1 MNVHYGDDE
10 LSVYA
15 LAPSLSGDA
24 EAIGQHLPHCN
35 ECRRRLQFIDEL
47 DDAFRDPEMW
57 AAADRL
63 LLTRAQRFEDAM
75 AEYLRVEKEDSDAEA
90 LLAPLLKSPIR
101 FHDVDVEADAR
112 FHTAGVVRKLCRAA
126 HARHEEQPQFS
137 LLLAEAASRIA
148 LGLPKSS
155 LERRSVLALAVRERA
170 NAFRYLGRFAEGLKS
185 LADAEKLFDRSPGTD
200 PFDLAVIWYI
210 RATIYFET
218 ERPAEGVSLARAA
231 AAMFH
236 DYGDLSRELSAVMA
250 EACCIHF
257 SGLPGEAAEAFE
269 RVAAIARR
277 ADDANMLAR
286 ALQNAGTSYLSA
298 QDHVK
303 AGQRLLEAVT
313 IFDRLGL
320 STERARSMWKLA
332 TVVVAE
338 GHLSKGARQLAE
350 AQLELSRLGL
360 VNDAALAT
368 LEWAEV
374 RLAIDVPEGVADACR
389 AILVEFE
396 SEGMTRNAQVALAYL
411 HEALRS
417 GAATPKVVRQ
427 VRAYLED
434 LPSRP
439 SLPFVPVA

>member
-24 EAIGQHLPHCN
+24 EAIGQHLAHCKD
-35 ECRRRLQFIDEL
+35 CRGRLQFIEEL

-57 AAADRL
+57 AAADRF
-63 LLTRAQRFEDAM
+63 LTRPQRFQAAL
-75 AEYLRVEKEDSDAEA
+75 AEYQRIENEEADAEA
-90 LLAPLLKSPIR
+90 LLAPLLQSPIR
-101 FHDVDVEADAR
+101 FHDVDVDADTR

-137 LLLAEAASRIA
+137 LRIAEAACRIA
-148 LGLPKSS
+148 LGLPKRSKD
-155 LERRSVLALAVRERA
+155 RRSVLALSVRERA
-170 NAFRYLGRFAEGLKS
+170 NAFRYLGRFAEGLRA
-185 LADAEKLFDRSPGTD
+185 LDDAERLFDRSPGTD
-200 PFDLAVIWYI
+200 PFDLAVVWYI

-236 DYGDLSRELSAVMA
+236 DYGDVSRELSAVMA

-298 QDHVK
+298 QDHLK
-303 AGQRLLEAVT
+303 AGQRLLEAVS
-313 IFDRLGL
+313 IFDRLAL
-320 STERARSMWKLA
+320 STERARSTWKLA
-332 TVVVAE
+332 SVVVAE
-338 GHLSKGARQLAE
+338 GHLSEGARQLAE
-350 AQLELSRLGL
+350 ARLELSRLGL
-360 VNDAALAT
+360 MNDAALAT

-374 RLAIDVPEGVADACR
+374 RLAIDVPDGVADVCR

-417 GAATPKVVRQ
+417 GAATPKVVRL
-427 VRAYLED
+427 VRSYLEG